1 MKTRNELGIKYTG
14 RIGRDEIKPGDIIEI
29 EPEEG
34 SEMNRRYIVN
44 RITPEGMIEFDRR
57 GYHWAIDDENIIGVI
72 RWFPT
77 NDELNRMARDGW
89 IWPLRIDYPDYE
101 REESPVFTYEM
112 LEDYDGVETLLFSIQ
127 AVPDR
132 EAMDNLRLHN
142 SGYAWNKRWIIW
154 DTLKFYSLS
163 NAISYFI

>member
-1 MKTRNELGIKYTG
+1 MKTRNELGIKYAG
-14 RIGRDEIKPGDIIEI
+14 RINRDEIKPGDVIEI

-34 SEMNRRYIVN
+34 SEMNRRYVVN
-44 RITPEGMIEFDRR
+44 RILPDGMIEFDRR
-57 GYHWAIDDENIIGVI
+57 WYHRPIDDENIIGVI

-77 NDELNRMARDGW
+77 DDELRRMIRDGW

-101 REESPVFTYEM
+101 REERPVFTDEM
-112 LEDYDGVETLLFSIQ
+112 LEDYDEVETLLFSMQ
-127 AVPDR
+127 TVPDR
-132 EAMDNLRLHN
+132 EAMDNIRLHN

-163 NAISYFI
+163 NGISYFI

>member
-1 MKTRNELGIKYTG
+1 MKTRNELGIKYAG
-14 RIGRDEIKPGDIIEI
+14 RIGRDEIKPGDVIEI

-44 RITPEGMIEFDRR
+44 RITPEGVIEFDRR
-57 GYHWAIDDENIIGVI
+57 GYHWSIDDENIIGVI

-77 NDELNRMARDGW
+77 GEELRRMAGDGW

-101 REESPVFTYEM
+101 REESPTFTDEM
-112 LEDYDGVETLLFSIQ
+112 LEDYDGDETLLFSIQ
-127 AVPDR
+127 NNPDLD
-132 EAMDNLRLHN
+132 AMDNIRLQN
-142 SGYAWNKRWIIW
+142 SGWAWNKRWIIW
-154 DTLKFYSLS
+154 DMLKFYSLS